1 MADAKRCRRV
11 RCPTE
16 GVMTSIAFA
25 RFPSSLLMRLPRS
38 VTHVAAL
45 QPSGHARCWRVRD
58 VRPRRRLATLLAL
71 TPLLASADALAQRP
85 LNLDFERHAVAYT
98 DRPWGWSLGW
108 SAFAGGPKATFT
120 LDSTVRVQGRRSLR
134 IVASDTGADPAER
147 AMVLQLPAGFARGK
161 SLVLTGAMRVHDLHG
176 RAAVLLEAWK
186 FRAIATG
193 DTAAIGGDGATTAP
207 RPDGWQ
213 RFTLRIRTP
222 STDEVHS
229 IALTVL
235 VAGSGSAWFDDL
247 QLTVDGA
254 RMSAIPTDSGAP
266 PTPREL
272 AWLASRSAPL
282 LRVTPEPSAP
292 TTLPPDLAM
301 VSRIVGN
308 ARIVA
313 LGESTHGTREFFVL
327 KDRLVRHLVRHD
339 GFDLF
344 AIEANQLAVE
354 QLNAYVTGAK
364 GTAREAMRVLFRVWN
379 TEGMLALVEW
389 MRTYNATAARPVHF
403 VGYDM
408 QDHQRPVDSLEAY
421 VRRIEPT
428 YLARVRALTEEYRSQ
443 SSYATPNVPEAKRST
458 WRARADS
465 LWREV
470 TARRERWL
478 ASARSRADSVAT
490 EWAVHDTD
498 LLRQAARLNE
508 TLNSPDRDS
517 LMAANLD
524 WALRT
529 IYPSSRTIAWAHDL
543 HVSHGG
549 DSARSFN
556 QGAQMGAVLAH
567 HYAYDYRAFSLL
579 TRAGSYSATRSFSDY
594 AMGTMEADVA
604 PAGSVEALLAQV
616 RRPAGSLGIVTDLRI
631 AQGDPMGRLLWRPRP
646 IRSIGYAAFDYSFD
660 LRAVMPLE
668 FDGVFFID
676 TSSASRLLPPAP
688 R

>member
-1 MADAKRCRRV
+1 
-11 RCPTE
+11 
-16 GVMTSIAFA
+16 
-25 RFPSSLLMRLPRS
+25 MRLFSPTSRVALRS
-38 VTHVAAL
+38 WSDAARLWFTPGAAL
-45 QPSGHARCWRVRD
+45 RGRSGA
-58 VRPRRRLATLLAL
+58 LLAL
-71 TPLLASADALAQRP
+71 ASLLASTEAIAQRP
-85 LNLDFERHAVAYT
+85 LNLDFERHAVAYV

-120 LDSTVRVQGRRSLR
+120 LDSTVHLQGRRSLR

-147 AMVLQLPAGFARGK
+147 AMILQLPAAFARGK
-161 SLVLTGAMRVHDLHG
+161 SLVLTGAMRARDLHG
-176 RAAVLLEAWK
+176 RAAVLLEAWN
-186 FRAIATG
+186 FRAIAAG
-193 DTAAIGGDGATTAP
+193 DTAAIGAERTTTSAP
-207 RPDGWQ
+207 ADDWQ
-213 RFTLRIRTP
+213 RFTLRIRVP
-222 STDEVHS
+222 ANDDVHS

-247 QLTVDGA
+247 QLTVDGT
-254 RMSAIPTDSGAP
+254 RMAAIPTDSGP
-266 PTPREL
+266 PPSSREL

-282 LRVTPEPSAP
+282 LRVTPEVTEPDP
-292 TTLPPDLAM
+292 LPPDLAM

-313 LGESTHGTREFFVL
+313 LGESTHGTHEFFVL
-327 KDRLVRHLVRHD
+327 KHRLVRHLVRHE

-354 QLNAYVTGAK
+354 QLNAYVTGAR

-389 MRTYNATAARPVHF
+389 MRTYNATAERPIHF

-408 QDHQRPVDSLEAY
+408 QDHQLPVDSLEAY
-421 VRRIEPT
+421 VRRTEPA
-428 YLARVRALTEEYRSQ
+428 YLGRVRALTEEYRSQ
-443 SSYATPNVPEAKRST
+443 SSYATPNVPDAKRST
-458 WRARADS
+458 WRSRTDS
-465 LWREV
+465 LWHEV
-470 TARRERWL
+470 AARRERWL
-478 ASARSRADSVAT
+478 ATAPSHADSLAT
-490 EWAVHDTD
+490 EWAVHDAD
-498 LLRQAARLNE
+498 LLRQAALLNE

-529 IYPSSRTIAWAHDL
+529 LYPASRAIAWAHDV

-549 DSARSFN
+549 DRTRSFN

-579 TRAGSYSATRSFSDY
+579 TRAGTYSASHSFSDY

-616 RRPAGSLGIVTDLRI
+616 RRPAGSLGIVADLRI
-631 AQGDPMGRLLWRPRP
+631 AEGDPMGRLLWRPRP

-660 LRAVMPLE
+660 LQAVMPLE

>member
-1 MADAKRCRRV
+1 
-11 RCPTE
+11 
-16 GVMTSIAFA
+16 MTSIVCG
-25 RFPSSLLMRLPRS
+25 RFPSTLSMRLFRS
-38 VTHVAAL
+38 ILHVAGSRESHDA
-45 QPSGHARCWRVRD
+45 HRWRMPRLL
-58 VRPRRRLATLLAL
+58 PRRRVAGLVALAVLI
-71 TPLLASADALAQRP
+71 ASADALAQRP
-85 LNLDFERHAVAYT
+85 LNLDFERHAVAYA

-120 LDSTVRVQGRRSLR
+120 LDSTVHVQGRRSLR
-134 IVASDTGADPAER
+134 IVASDTGAAPAER
-147 AMVLQLPAGFARGK
+147 AMTLQLPAAFARGK
-161 SLVLTGAMRVHDLHG
+161 SLVLTGAMRVRDLHG

-186 FRAIATG
+186 FRAIAAG
-193 DTAAIGGDGATTAP
+193 DTATIGRDDATTAP
-207 RPDGWQ
+207 LPADWQ
-213 RFTLRIRTP
+213 RFTLRIRAPTD
-222 STDEVHS
+222 DEVHS

-247 QLTVDGA
+247 QLTVDGT
-254 RMSAIPTDSGAP
+254 RLTAIATDSGPP

-282 LRVTPEPSAP
+282 HRVSPEPSAP

-301 VSRIVGN
+301 VSRIVGR

-354 QLNAYVTGAK
+354 QLNAYVTGGN

-408 QDHQRPVDSLEAY
+408 QDHQLPVDSLEAY
-421 VRRIEPT
+421 VRRTEPA
-428 YLARVRALTEEYRSQ
+428 YLGRVRALTGEYRSQ
-443 SSYATPNVPEAKRST
+443 SSYATPNVPESKRST

-465 LWREV
+465 LWQEV

-478 ASARSRADSVAT
+478 AIARSRTDSVAT

-529 IYPSSRTIAWAHDL
+529 LYPASRTIAWAHDV

-579 TRAGSYSATRSFSDY
+579 TRAGAYSATRSFSDY
-594 AMGTMEADVA
+594 TMGAMQADVA
-604 PAGSVEALLAQV
+604 PAGSVEALLAQIP
-616 RRPAGSLGIVTDLRI
+616 RPAASLGTVTDLRVDERDP
-631 AQGDPMGRLLWRPRP
+631 QGRILWRARP
-646 IRSIGYAAFDYSFD
+646 IRSIGYSAFDYSFD

-668 FDGVFFID
+668 FDGVVLID
-676 TSSASRLLPPAP
+676 TTTPSVLVKR
-688 R
+688 